1 MNETTFDT
9 KAAMLRQM
17 NKDIKNG
24 ISQIAIVIQELD
36 DGGKLWVY
44 SRPFIK
50 EEKDK

>member
-1 MNETTFDT
+1 MNETTFDD
-9 KAAMLRQM
+9 KSKMLRQM

-24 ISQIAIVIQELD
+24 ISQVAIVIQELE
-36 DGGKLWVY
+36 DGSTLFVY